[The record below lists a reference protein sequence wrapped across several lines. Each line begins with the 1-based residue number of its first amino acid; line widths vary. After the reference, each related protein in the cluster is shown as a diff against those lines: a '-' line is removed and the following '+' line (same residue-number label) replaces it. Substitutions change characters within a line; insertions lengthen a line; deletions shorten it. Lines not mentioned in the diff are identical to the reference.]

1 MESTIILKSDALNA
15 LRAAYRLMQEMSS
28 QSHSS
33 VESYHFER
41 GFSAALSTVATVFG
55 LDLEIGTGSAV
66 SGGAGWRIADEGA
79 LSFLEGQTEALDW
92 PGTLSPGSAIGADG
106 RR

>member
-28 QSHSS
+28 QSQSS
-33 VESYHFER
+33 VESCHFER
-41 GFSAALSTVATVFG
+41 GFSAALSTIATVFG
-55 LDLEIGTGSAV
+55 LDLEMGTDSPL
-66 SGGAGWRIADEGA
+66 SDAGWRIADERA
-79 LSFLEGQTEALDW
+79 LSILEGQTETLDW
-92 PGTLSPGSAIGADG
+92 PNVTSSRSAFGAVD

>member
-15 LRAAYRLMQEMSS
+15 LRAAHRLMQEISS
-28 QSHSS
+28 QSESS

-41 GFSAALSTVATVFG
+41 GFSAALSTIATVFG
-55 LDLEIGTGSAV
+55 LELEIGPESPVA
-66 SGGAGWRIADEGA
+66 GAGWRIAKERA
-79 LSFLEGQTEALDW
+79 LSILDSQNDALDW
-92 PGTLSPGSAIGADG
+92 PGTAGARSAFGAAG